1 MSDYETIQ
9 RKRNIFVGA
18 FVIIGMCA
26 LGWLIFKFGD
36 LPTAVTKIGSVRI
49 FVQFPM
55 APGVQKDTP
64 VRFCGYQIGRVTG
77 VMPPRIRKDLNTNQ
91 EYHQTVVILTIDK
104 KYVDIPSNVNIKLMT
119 RGLGSSYIELKVD
132 PESLPAPPRDP
143 NRPETC
149 FLVDGMWLQ
158 GSTGISSEF
167 FPEESQKKLD
177 SLVEDLGAFINN
189 ADDIIGDPNNKENVK
204 RILANLSGAS
214 EAATE
219 AIQQATQTMEE
230 FKKFATAGTKT
241 LENADAKV
249 DKAIVA
255 MIDTSEQLSKATE
268 QLRLILEKINSGQ
281 GTAGMLVNDGRF
293 YESLLENADQM
304 QVLLEEM
311 KLFVAQARNKGLPID
326 LK

>member
-1 MSDYETIQ
+1 VSDYETIQ
-9 RKRNIFVGA
+9 RKRNIFVGV

-167 FPEESQKKLD
+167 FPEDSQKKLD
-177 SLVEDLGAFINN
+177 SLVEDLRTFVNN

-204 RILANLSGAS
+204 RTLANLSEAS

-219 AIQQATQTMEE
+219 AIQQAKQTMEE

-304 QVLLEEM
+304 QILLEEM
-311 KLFVAQARNKGLPID
+311 KLFVAKAREKGLPID

>member
-9 RKRNIFVGA
+9 RKRNIFVGV

>member
-36 LPTAVTKIGSVRI
+36 LPTAVTKMGSVGI

>member
-1 MSDYETIQ
+1 VSDYETIQ

-177 SLVEDLGAFINN
+177 SLVEDLGAFVNN

>member
-1 MSDYETIQ
+1 
-9 RKRNIFVGA
+9 
-18 FVIIGMCA
+18 
-26 LGWLIFKFGD
+26 
-36 LPTAVTKIGSVRI
+36 
-49 FVQFPM
+49 
-55 APGVQKDTP
+55 
-64 VRFCGYQIGRVTG
+64 
-77 VMPPRIRKDLNTNQ
+77 
-91 EYHQTVVILTIDK
+91 
-104 KYVDIPSNVNIKLMT
+104 
-119 RGLGSSYIELKVD
+119 
-132 PESLPAPPRDP
+132 
-143 NRPETC
+143 
-149 FLVDGMWLQ
+149 MWLQ

>member
-1 MSDYETIQ
+1 VSDYETIQ
-9 RKRNIFVGA
+9 RKRNIFVGV

>member
-177 SLVEDLGAFINN
+177 SLVEDLGAFVNN

>member
-1 MSDYETIQ
+1 VSDYETIQ
-9 RKRNIFVGA
+9 RKRNIFVGV
-18 FVIIGMCA
+18 FVIVGMCA

-36 LPTAVTKIGSVRI
+36 LPTAVTKIGSIRI
-49 FVQFPM
+49 FIQFPM

-77 VMPPRIRKDLNTNQ
+77 VMPPRIRKNLDTNQ
-91 EYHQTVVILTIDK
+91 EYHQTVVVLTIDK

-177 SLVEDLGAFINN
+177 SLVEDLRAFVNN
-189 ADDIIGDPNNKENVK
+189 ADDIIGDPNNKENFK

-219 AIQQATQTMEE
+219 AIQQAKQTMEE

-304 QVLLEEM
+304 QILLEEM
-311 KLFVAQARNKGLPID
+311 KLFVAKAREKGLPID